1 MNIKVTVPK
10 DLSEITLDKY
20 KHYLDIASKN
30 KDDKFLQAKMIEI
43 FCNISL
49 KDVYRLKYND
59 TLEITSILT
68 EMFDQKP
75 ALVKRFKIDNVEYGF
90 HNSLDDLTLGEYI
103 DLDTYIGD
111 WDNIEKAMNV
121 LYRPITNK
129 FGSKYSITEYDAKDN
144 IQILQMPMDAVT
156 SSIFFFYRLGLD
168 LSKVMMNYLDNKQ
181 STKKSQTDSAIQFT
195 PSTDGIQVFTDSL
208 EEILQNLNISPN

>member
-30 KDDKFLQAKMIEI
+30 KDDTFLQAKMIEI

-75 ALVKRFKIDNVEYGF
+75 ALVKRFKINNVEYGF

-168 LSKVMMNYLDNKQ
+168 LSKVMMNSLDNNQNKVLTEYL
-181 STKKSQTDSAIQFT
+181 SSI
-195 PSTDGIQVFTDSL
+195 PGTDGIQVFTDSL
-208 EEILQNLNISPN
+208 EEILQNLSISPN

>member
-121 LYRPITNK
+121 LYRPITGK

-168 LSKVMMNYLDNKQ
+168 LSKVMMNSLDNNQNKVLTEYL
-181 STKKSQTDSAIQFT
+181 SSI
-195 PSTDGIQVFTDSL
+195 PGTDGIQVFTDSL
-208 EEILQNLNISPN
+208 EEILQNLSISPN

>member
-30 KDDKFLQAKMIEI
+30 KDDKFIQAKMIEI

-168 LSKVMMNYLDNKQ
+168 LSKVMMNSLDNNQNKVLTEYLN
-181 STKKSQTDSAIQFT
+181 SI
-195 PSTDGIQVFTDSL
+195 PGTDGIQVFTDSL
-208 EEILQNLNISPN
+208 EEILQNLSISPN

>member
-121 LYRPITNK
+121 LYRPITGK

-168 LSKVMMNYLDNKQ
+168 LSKVMMNSLDNNQNKVLTEYLN
-181 STKKSQTDSAIQFT
+181 SI
-195 PSTDGIQVFTDSL
+195 PGTDGIQVFTDSL
-208 EEILQNLNISPN
+208 TEILQNLSISPN

>member
-1 MNIKVTVPK
+1 MSIKINIPK

-168 LSKVMMNYLDNKQ
+168 LSKVMMNSLDNNQNKVLTEYLN
-181 STKKSQTDSAIQFT
+181 SI
-195 PSTDGIQVFTDSL
+195 PGTDGIQVFTDSL
-208 EEILQNLNISPN
+208 EEILQNLSISPN

>member
-1 MNIKVTVPK
+1 MNIKVKIPK

-20 KHYLDIASKN
+20 KHYLDLASKN

-75 ALVKRFKIDNVEYGF
+75 ALVKRFKINNVEYGF

-121 LYRPITNK
+121 LYRPIIGK

-168 LSKVMMNYLDNKQ
+168 LSKVMMSSLDNNQNKVLTEYLN
-181 STKKSQTDSAIQFT
+181 SI
-195 PSTDGIQVFTDSL
+195 PGTDGIQVFTDSL
-208 EEILQNLNISPN
+208 TEILQNLSISPN

>member
-1 MNIKVTVPK
+1 MNIKVKIPK

-20 KHYLDIASKN
+20 KHYLDLASKN

-75 ALVKRFKIDNVEYGF
+75 ALVKRFKINNVEYGF

-121 LYRPITNK
+121 LYRPIIGK

-168 LSKVMMNYLDNKQ
+168 LSKVMMTSLDNNQNKVLTEYLN
-181 STKKSQTDSAIQFT
+181 SI
-195 PSTDGIQVFTDSL
+195 PGTDGIQVFTDSL
-208 EEILQNLNISPN
+208 TEILQNLSISPN

>member
-30 KDDKFLQAKMIEI
+30 KDDKFIQAKMIEI

-121 LYRPITNK
+121 LYRPITGK

-168 LSKVMMNYLDNKQ
+168 LSKVMMNSLDNNQNKVLTEYLN
-181 STKKSQTDSAIQFT
+181 SI
-195 PSTDGIQVFTDSL
+195 PGTDGIQVFTDSL
-208 EEILQNLNISPN
+208 EEILQNLSISPN

>member
-30 KDDKFLQAKMIEI
+30 KDDKFIQAKMIEI

-75 ALVKRFKIDNVEYGF
+75 ALVKRFKIDNIEYGF

-168 LSKVMMNYLDNKQ
+168 LSKVMMNCLDNNQNKVLTEYLN
-181 STKKSQTDSAIQFT
+181 SI
-195 PSTDGIQVFTDSL
+195 PGTDGIQVFTDSL
-208 EEILQNLNISPN
+208 EEILQNLSISPN

>member
-168 LSKVMMNYLDNKQ
+168 LSKVMMNSLDNNQNKVLTEYL
-181 STKKSQTDSAIQFT
+181 SSI
-195 PSTDGIQVFTDSL
+195 PGTDGIQVFTDSL
-208 EEILQNLNISPN
+208 EEILQNLSISPN

>member
-1 MNIKVTVPK
+1 MNIKVKIPK

-20 KHYLDIASKN
+20 KHYLDLASKN

-75 ALVKRFKIDNVEYGF
+75 ALVKRFKINNVEYGF

-121 LYRPITNK
+121 LYRPIIGK

-168 LSKVMMNYLDNKQ
+168 LSKVMMTSLDNNQNKVLTEYL
-181 STKKSQTDSAIQFT
+181 SSI
-195 PSTDGIQVFTDSL
+195 PGTDGIQVFTDSL
-208 EEILQNLNISPN
+208 TEILQNLSISPN

>member
-30 KDDKFLQAKMIEI
+30 KDDKFIQAKMIEI

-121 LYRPITNK
+121 LYRPITGK

-168 LSKVMMNYLDNKQ
+168 LSKVMMNSLDNNQNKVLTEYL
-181 STKKSQTDSAIQFT
+181 SSI
-195 PSTDGIQVFTDSL
+195 PGTDGIQVFTDSL
-208 EEILQNLNISPN
+208 EEILQNLSISPN

>member
-30 KDDKFLQAKMIEI
+30 KDDKFIQAKMIEI

-75 ALVKRFKIDNVEYGF
+75 ALVKEPEVKPMTE
-90 HNSLDDLTLGEYI
+90 EK
-103 DLDTYIGD
+103 
-111 WDNIEKAMNV
+111 NI
-121 LYRPITNK
+121 
-129 FGSKYSITEYDAKDN
+129 AKVK
-144 IQILQMPMDAVT
+144 P
-156 SSIFFFYRLGLD
+156 
-168 LSKVMMNYLDNKQ
+168 KV
-181 STKKSQTDSAIQFT
+181 
-195 PSTDGIQVFTDSL
+195 
-208 EEILQNLNISPN
+208 

>member
-30 KDDKFLQAKMIEI
+30 KDDKFIQAKMIEI

-121 LYRPITNK
+121 LYRPITGK

-156 SSIFFFYRLGLD
+156 SSIFFFI
-168 LSKVMMNYLDNKQ
+168 V
-181 STKKSQTDSAIQFT
+181 
-195 PSTDGIQVFTDSL
+195 
-208 EEILQNLNISPN
+208 

>member
-30 KDDKFLQAKMIEI
+30 KDDKFIQAKMIEI

-75 ALVKRFKIDNVEYGF
+75 ALVKRFKIDNIEYGF

-168 LSKVMMNYLDNKQ
+168 LSKVMMNSLDNNQNKVLTEYL
-181 STKKSQTDSAIQFT
+181 SSI
-195 PSTDGIQVFTDSL
+195 PGTDGIQVFTDSL
-208 EEILQNLNISPN
+208 EEILQNLSISPN

>member
-30 KDDKFLQAKMIEI
+30 KDDKFIQAKMIEI

-121 LYRPITNK
+121 LYRPITDK

-168 LSKVMMNYLDNKQ
+168 LSKVMMNSLDNNQNKVLTEYL
-181 STKKSQTDSAIQFT
+181 SSI
-195 PSTDGIQVFTDSL
+195 PGTDGIQVFTDSL
-208 EEILQNLNISPN
+208 EEILQNLSISPN

>member
-30 KDDKFLQAKMIEI
+30 KDDKFIQAKMIEI

-168 LSKVMMNYLDNKQ
+168 LSKVMMNSLDNNQNKVLTEYL
-181 STKKSQTDSAIQFT
+181 SSI
-195 PSTDGIQVFTDSL
+195 PGTDGIQVFTDSL
-208 EEILQNLNISPN
+208 EEILQNLSISPN

>member
-121 LYRPITNK
+121 LYRPITGK

-168 LSKVMMNYLDNKQ
+168 LSKVMMNSLDNNQNKVLTEYLN
-181 STKKSQTDSAIQFT
+181 SI
-195 PSTDGIQVFTDSL
+195 PGTDGIQVFTDSL
-208 EEILQNLNISPN
+208 EEILQNLSISPN

>member
-75 ALVKRFKIDNVEYGF
+75 ALVKRFKIDNIEYGF

-168 LSKVMMNYLDNKQ
+168 LSKVMMNSLDNNQNKVLTEYLN
-181 STKKSQTDSAIQFT
+181 SI
-195 PSTDGIQVFTDSL
+195 PGTDGIQVFTDSL
-208 EEILQNLNISPN
+208 EEILQNLSISPN

>member
-75 ALVKRFKIDNVEYGF
+75 ALVKRFKIDNIEYGF

-121 LYRPITNK
+121 LYRPITGK

-168 LSKVMMNYLDNKQ
+168 LSKVMMNSLDNNQNKVLTEYL
-181 STKKSQTDSAIQFT
+181 SSI
-195 PSTDGIQVFTDSL
+195 PGTDGIQVFTDSL
-208 EEILQNLNISPN
+208 EEILQNLSISPN

>member
-168 LSKVMMNYLDNKQ
+168 LSKVMMNSLDNNQNKVLTEYLN
-181 STKKSQTDSAIQFT
+181 SI
-195 PSTDGIQVFTDSL
+195 PGTDGIQVFTDSL
-208 EEILQNLNISPN
+208 EEILQNLSISPN

>member
-1 MNIKVTVPK
+1 MNIKVTIPK

-30 KDDKFLQAKMIEI
+30 KDDKFIQAKMIEI

-75 ALVKRFKIDNVEYGF
+75 ALVKRFKIDNIEYGF

-168 LSKVMMNYLDNKQ
+168 LSKVMMNSLDNNQNKVLTEYL
-181 STKKSQTDSAIQFT
+181 SSI
-195 PSTDGIQVFTDSL
+195 PGTDGIQVFTDSL
-208 EEILQNLNISPN
+208 EEILQNLSISPN

>member
-20 KHYLDIASKN
+20 KHYLDISSKN

-121 LYRPITNK
+121 LYRPITGK

-168 LSKVMMNYLDNKQ
+168 LSKVMMNSLDNNQNKVLTEYL
-181 STKKSQTDSAIQFT
+181 SSI
-195 PSTDGIQVFTDSL
+195 PGTDGIQVFTDSL
-208 EEILQNLNISPN
+208 EEILQNLSISPN